1 MPKHRHPSSS
11 YARILF
17 RHLRLSEENSAAY
30 FEGTNV
36 SFKELMSLDGPISHD
51 DLVQI
56 YRNVLTISDI
66 KGLGLSVGTQLHMST
81 HGPLGVAT
89 FSGPDLRTG
98 LHLLARYGQTREEFF
113 KITISDHPQGLKI
126 IFTESFDLDN
136 LREFLSE
143 SVLSGIFSA
152 ITFFADGDQFKGQVN
167 FTYPKPSYWQKYSS
181 HFGDKVQFNQPNTE
195 IIVPESILSIP
206 SLVSD
211 PVLHKEAIVICDRQL
226 KEINVGEAGL
236 PPRSTEQA
244 VSKLLR
250 ENPGV
255 IWNLNEVADKLHMS
269 SRTLIRKLE
278 AEGTKFQIIRDEI
291 AKKQAI
297 NYMTD
302 TSFTVESIGHLM
314 GFSDVSSFRRS
325 FKRWFGETP
334 SQYIARVRGGSN

>member
-17 RHLRLSEENSAAY
+17 RHLRLNEENSTAY

-36 SFKELMSLDGPISHD
+36 SFKELMSLNGPISHD

-56 YRNVLTISDI
+56 YRNVLAISDI
-66 KGLGLSVGTQLHMST
+66 EGLGLSVGAQLHMST

-98 LHLLARYGQTREEFF
+98 LLLLAKYGKTREEFF
-113 KITISDHPQGLKI
+113 KITVSDHPRGLKI
-126 IFTESFDLDN
+126 LFTESFDLGD
-136 LREFLSE
+136 LRVFISE

-152 ITFFADGDQFKGQVN
+152 ITFFASGTPFTGQIN
-167 FTYPKPSYWQKYSS
+167 FTYSKPAYWQKYSS
-181 HFGDKVQFNQPNTE
+181 NFGDNIQFNQPRTE
-195 IIVPESILSIP
+195 IIVPESILSLP
-206 SLVSD
+206 SLVCD

-236 PPRSTEQA
+236 PHRSTEQA
-244 VSKLLR
+244 VSKLLL

-278 AEGTKFQIIRDEI
+278 AEGTKFQVIRDEL
-291 AKKQAI
+291 AKKQVI

-302 TSFTVESIGHLM
+302 TSLTVESIGHLM
-314 GFSDVSSFRRS
+314 GFSDASSFRRS

-334 SQYIARVRGGSN
+334 SQYIARIREA